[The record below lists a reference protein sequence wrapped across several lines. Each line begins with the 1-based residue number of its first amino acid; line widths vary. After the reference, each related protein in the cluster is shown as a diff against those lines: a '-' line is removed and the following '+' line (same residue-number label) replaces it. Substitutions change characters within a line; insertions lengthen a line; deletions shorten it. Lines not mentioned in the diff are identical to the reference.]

1 VTPCGLL
8 RHAQDGLLRDP
19 KGWGRFRSAPSAQGG
34 LLRDPRGWG
43 RLHSAPLAQCGFTLI
58 EVVVAIGL
66 LAVVVT
72 LVYGAFSRSLDVTR
86 ETADATER
94 VRQVQLITERLVD
107 ELSAAY
113 WFPES
118 GGRGRFEGTSHTA
131 ATSDARQDQL
141 AWTTFAHRRYVEGR
155 PESDVS
161 EVEYR
166 MDVDAE
172 SGAGKLVRQERSN
185 LLTDASWAVA
195 TDEVADGVT
204 EFKLRYL
211 ADPDWVD
218 AWDAA
223 QRHRLPQA
231 VEVTVGLAGIGA
243 APPERLR
250 TVVSLPLA
258 VR

>member
-1 VTPCGLL
+1 M
-8 RHAQDGLLRDP
+8 
-19 KGWGRFRSAPSAQGG
+19 
-34 LLRDPRGWG
+34 
-43 RLHSAPLAQCGFTLI
+43 
-58 EVVVAIGL
+58 AIAL

-72 LVYGAFSRSLDVTR
+72 LVYGAFARSLDLTR

-113 WFPES
+113 WFSDS
-118 GGRGRFEGTSHTA
+118 GGRGRFEGTTRTA
-131 ATSDARQDQL
+131 SMSDARQDRL
-141 AWTTFAHRRYVEGR
+141 VWTTFAHRRYVEGR

-166 MDVDAE
+166 MEVDLE
-172 SGAGKLVRQERSN
+172 SGAGRLVREERSN

-195 TDEVADGVT
+195 TDEVAEGVA
-204 EFKLRYL
+204 EFKLRYF

-223 QRHRLPQA
+223 QRRRLPQA
-231 VEVTVGLAGIGA
+231 VEVTVGLSGIGA

>member
-1 VTPCGLL
+1 MKPHD
-8 RHAQDGLLRDP
+8 RAQC
-19 KGWGRFRSAPSAQGG
+19 G

-43 RLHSAPLAQCGFTLI
+43 RLHSAPLAQCGLLRDPRGGERLSPAPSAQCGFTLI
-58 EVVVAIGL
+58 EVVVAIAL

-72 LVYGAFSRSLDVTR
+72 LVYGAFARSLDVTR

-118 GGRGRFEGTSHTA
+118 SGGSGRFEGTTGPA
-131 ATSDARQDQL
+131 LEPDTRMDKL
-141 AWTTFAHRRYVEGR
+141 VWTTFAHRRYVEGR

-161 EVEYR
+161 EVAYR
-166 MDVDAE
+166 VEVDAE
-172 SGAGKLVRQERSN
+172 AGAGRLVREERSN

-195 TDEVADGVT
+195 SDEVAEGVT
-204 EFKLRYL
+204 EFKLRYR
-211 ADPDWVD
+211 ADAEWVD

-223 QRHRLPQA
+223 QRRRLPQA
-231 VEVTVGLAGIGA
+231 VEVTVGLAGIGT